1 MDVPPPP
8 APGANIITA
17 APASPQATGSAP
29 ATPASGPPGPVT
41 GSPAPVPGQSTA
53 GLAPAIAK
61 IFSARGI
68 PLPLSLN
75 VSYRVVKDPNE
86 IVTVFTDPST
96 GKEIAQFPA
105 EIMIGLAEFFDQQQ
119 GATLDRSA

>member
-8 APGANIITA
+8 APGANIITS
-17 APASPQATGSAP
+17 APASPQATGSSS
-29 ATPASGPPGPVT
+29 ATPASGPSAAT
-41 GSPAPVPGQSTA
+41 TTTATLPGQSNS

>member
-1 MDVPPPP
+1 MFRRPP

-17 APASPQATGSAP
+17 APASPQATGSSSA
-29 ATPASGPPGPVT
+29 APASGPS
-41 GSPAPVPGQSTA
+41 SPATTTAVLSGQSNS